1 LELILARPVEFG
13 GDHSTQTGV
22 LMSLG

>member
-13 GDHSTQTGV
+13 GDHLTQTGV